1 MILPVRKAEYSFLS
15 EGGEAIGVVM
25 LDPEADTLYT
35 RCRDD
40 IEDHAVAL
48 WTEEIPA
55 VAREL
60 GGARYLEMMEDRL
73 SNAVAIGGRERAYVR
88 EFPAAVERLYERR
101 VVREQPAPGT
111 VLPVYSLRAAAGRF
125 GEDMEAEPEE
135 RIAAPPG
142 LRVTPHTFAVHVKG
156 RSMEPLLPDGC
167 IAVFRKL
174 GGTRQGKRVLVRRR
188 ATSEG
193 GGEFT
198 VKEYHSDKRATE
210 EGWKHERIV
219 LKPLNPDF
227 DEITLVNDGE
237 YEVLGE
243 FVAVLALEDWV

>member
-1 MILPVRKAEYSFLS
+1 MILPLRKAEYSFLS

-25 LDPEADTLYT
+25 LDPEADALYSH
-35 RCRDD
+35 CRDD
-40 IEDHAVAL
+40 IEDNAVAL
-48 WTEEIPA
+48 WAEEIPE

-60 GGARYLEMMEDRL
+60 GGSRYLEIMEDRL
-73 SNAVAIGGRERAYVR
+73 SNAVAIGDREGAYVR

-101 VVREQPAPGT
+101 VLGGQPAAAAA
-111 VLPVYSLRAAAGRF
+111 LPVYSLRAAAGRF
-125 GEDMEAEPEE
+125 GEDMEVEPEE

-142 LRVTPHTFAVHVKG
+142 LRVTLETFAVHVKG

-174 GGTRQGKRVLVRRR
+174 GGSRQGKRVLVRRR
-188 ATSEG
+188 ATSEA

-198 VKEYHSDKRATE
+198 VKEYHSDKRVTDD
-210 EGWKHERIV
+210 GWEHERIV

-227 DEITLVNDGE
+227 EEITLADDGE
-237 YEVLGE
+237 YQVLGE
-243 FVAVLALEDWV
+243 FVAVLALEDCL